1 MITFKKHLFVLV
13 VAAMLPAFAVPASA
27 AETDTQDSQNTVKPY
42 SKPDDSFISIN
53 GTVTSA
59 GPETFELDYGEG
71 VITVEMDDWDWYR
84 EGYKLLNGDNV
95 TVYGRIDDDLF
106 EVAKIEADSVYV
118 KGLNSFFFA
127 NDADEEDVAYVNLV
141 AATTTAAIQGRVKDI
156 DGREFIVDTGD
167 GTLRVDTSSMPY
179 NPLDKEGYQQVE
191 KGDRVSVV
199 GALTP
204 GFFSEREIKADA
216 VMTLS
221 QDKAKQSS

>member
-1 MITFKKHLFVLV
+1 MTTFKKFLIAFVV
-13 VAAMLPAFAVPASA
+13 AMLPALSAPVLA
-27 AETDTQDSQNTVKPY
+27 AETNTQNTAQPY

-53 GTVTSA
+53 GTVTSS
-59 GPETFELDYGEG
+59 GPDSFVLDYGEG

-84 EGYKLLNGDNV
+84 EGYKLLNGDDV

-127 NDADEEDVAYVNLV
+127 NDADEEDVAFVNV
-141 AATTTAAIQGRVKDI
+141 VATTTATIQGEVQEI
-156 DGREFIVDTGD
+156 DDREFTVDTGT

>member
-1 MITFKKHLFVLV
+1 MTRFKQYLFA
-13 VAAMLPAFAVPASA
+13 AAMLPALAAPALA
-27 AETDTQDSQNTVKPY
+27 AETNTEDAQNKVQPY

-53 GTVTSA
+53 GTVQSA
-59 GPETFELDYGEG
+59 KADSFVLDYGEG

-84 EGYKLLNGDNV
+84 EGYKLLNGDDV

-118 KGLNSFFFA
+118 TGLNSFFFA
-127 NDADEEDVAYVNLV
+127 NDADEEDIAYVNLV
-141 AATTTAAIQGRVKDI
+141 AATTAAIQGRVTDI
-156 DGREFIVDTGD
+156 DGREFSVNTGS

-179 NPLDKEGYQQVE
+179 NPLDKQGYQQVE
-191 KGDRVSVV
+191 EGDRVSVV

>member
-1 MITFKKHLFVLV
+1 MNTLKRLLF
-13 VAAMLPAFAVPASA
+13 ATAMLPALAAPALAADERRQGAQGAV
-27 AETDTQDSQNTVKPY
+27 QPY
-42 SKPDDSFISIN
+42 SKPDNSFISIN

-59 GPETFELDYGEG
+59 GPDSFVLDYGEG

-106 EVAKIEADSVYV
+106 EVAKIEAGSVYV

-127 NDADEEDVAYVNLV
+127 NDADEEDFAYVNFV
-141 AATTTAAIQGRVKDI
+141 APMTTAINGEVKDI
-156 DGREFIVDTGD
+156 DGREFTVDTGT

-199 GALTP
+199 GALNP